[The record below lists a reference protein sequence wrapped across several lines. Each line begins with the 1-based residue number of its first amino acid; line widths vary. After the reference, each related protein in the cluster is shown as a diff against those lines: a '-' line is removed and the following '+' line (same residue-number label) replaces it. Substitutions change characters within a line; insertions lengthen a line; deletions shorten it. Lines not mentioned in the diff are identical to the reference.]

1 MKQKLTLLLIA
12 LFTTMGAWAALSSS
26 TIAKSGNVTDTW
38 NITSALP
45 TNDWVALA
53 DPPSGLP
60 SGTPFYRTQD
70 LTISDEGALS
80 VTFLYTSG
88 SHRLDILGVDLL
100 NSSNEVVRSDYHTG
114 YTGGNKSHNVYLLDH
129 IASGTYKIRFIINN
143 AGTTSSSGTIT
154 VKHVNIKT
162 ANSFAEITNWYFVRM
177 HSTYNDKNMYYD
189 SNSANGIAFGS
200 SQYNNAYYLWGFVKD
215 TDGIRI
221 YNKAAGSSF
230 AIDNANPCTLSAD
243 GTSLAF
249 TIDTGN
255 AGNHGAAADAY
266 FSLYM
271 NSGSKSYLNY
281 QSDAI
286 KRYGNNDQGSTFMIY
301 EAPFVDDAAGKVYTI
316 QAYFSTEGYS
326 NRYFTNNDGTLAFN
340 TAASNGV
347 KDYWILRPSGNMTYP
362 WKFESGRGDGNFLSP
377 QTGVSTTGG
386 YVQIN
391 NCDGTHFHLYGGNN
405 DAAGGDIRNLGT
417 WSPDASKSG
426 FARTGNGGCWGT
438 DHYNATWTTDYIIE
452 EASGVDIYTVVT
464 NINGGGVTYTPA
476 YTGTATQAKG
486 GFYIFD
492 SAPSSDDFTAT
503 DVDNC
508 TAGNITVDAS
518 AKTITVH
525 YTPSPIQITDVASI
539 SGIKVY
545 RLRSDRAAIYAASA
559 SATAASATSTAN
571 ASTLDVEDP
580 LNQWAFVEKDGKKY
594 LYNVG
599 AKKFLKTSPYV
610 DFNNS
615 DYGQYANSHNFLE
628 PYTTHE
634 VQISTYSDITGRF
647 FLKDVKGGRT
657 RVYNSGNGSFT
668 INGWTSSD
676 GASNSGNGWIIE
688 EIPNISFNPTEALA
702 ALDNSISYTFRKV
715 NGDTDTNLTSSD
727 EERDV
732 AIGSTLA
739 IGYEEGYY
747 SPILKLKDIKV
758 NGNSSSVGT
767 KTILNGDVIEWVFY
781 CPFNVSDEPSEG
793 SFAAN
798 TYWHFLDINSGSHYY
813 LNIPEGFD
821 YTNKIPANT
830 TTKSLADD
838 FLWCITGNNT
848 DGYRLYNKQAGPTKV
863 MTFTSGT
870 GAFMSALSGN
880 EEASLFTMA
889 HTNLSGSNNT
899 TGAPTFQFAGATA
912 RPNFDHVSAVA
923 SWANSDK
930 GSEFTFEPV
939 EVYIDELL
947 VNNYMPYFVQNIGY
961 MGGLSWDDAL
971 MSSTLAEEYAAVY
984 TNPTVEGYNTFRS
997 HLEAAKVQPVENATY
1012 HIVSAYPAYQQQQN
1026 VKKALYYDTS
1036 ASKFMWK
1043 TYEPSD
1049 ESFTFQLRKTGD
1061 NWNIYSPNAGKY
1073 LKECAGDANTSDNP
1087 TTFTF
1092 LDLGLAQLNIN
1103 DATTNNHS
1111 LHTGGHSSGAGV
1123 NGNITNWPGG
1133 SNSASSWY
1141 IVPVVESIS
1150 AISPAAVA
1158 ADADVY
1164 QTFANPYNCQI
1175 ANAEVH
1181 YITTQTT
1188 STAHIEKA
1196 SNEMVPA
1203 NTGVILKAKK
1213 GATISIRPLNG
1224 TCDENLTSNNTLI
1237 AGDGTTT
1244 VAAGNYMLAYS
1255 STDEMAKFYAI
1266 GSSGFVVPANKA
1278 YLPASGGASVK
1289 ALSFDDDDATG
1300 INAIKNNELTID
1312 NAIYNVAGQRMSKM
1326 QKGINI
1332 VNGKKILK

>member
-1 MKQKLTLLLIA
+1 
-12 LFTTMGAWAALSSS
+12 MGAWAALSSS

-143 AGTTSSSGTIT
+143 AGTTSSAGNITI
-154 VKHVNIKT
+154 KHVNIKT
-162 ANSFAEITNWYFVRM
+162 ANSFTEITNWYFVRM
-177 HSTYNDKNMYYD
+177 HSTYNNNNMYYD

-426 FARTGNGGCWGT
+426 FARTGNGGCWGSG
-438 DHYNATWTTDYIIE
+438 HYNATWTTDYIIE

-580 LNQWAFVEKDGKKY
+580 LNQWAFVEKDSKKY

-657 RVYNSGNGSFT
+657 RVYNSGNSSFT

-688 EIPNISFNPTEALA
+688 EIPNISFNPTEALT
-702 ALDNSISYTFRKV
+702 ALNNSISYTFRKV
-715 NGDTDTNLTSSD
+715 NGDTNSNLTSSD

-732 AIGSTLA
+732 ATGSSLSIGF
-739 IGYEEGYY
+739 EEGYY
-747 SPILKLKDIKV
+747 SPILKLKEIKV
-758 NGNSSSVGT
+758 NGSSRSVGSVA
-767 KTILNGDVIEWVFY
+767 IANGDVIEWIFK
-781 CPFNVSDEPSEG
+781 CPFKVSDEPSG
-793 SFAAN
+793 DSFAAN
-798 TYWHFLDINSGSHYY
+798 TYWHYLDIHTSGHYY
-813 LNIPEGFD
+813 LNIPEGFN
-821 YTNKIPANT
+821 YENLIPANT
-830 TTKSLADD
+830 TTKSFDD
-838 FLWCITGNNT
+838 GLLWCITGNNS
-848 DGYRLYNKQAGPTKV
+848 DGYRLYNKRAGATKV

-870 GAFMSALSGN
+870 GAYMKDYADN
-880 EEASLFTMA
+880 VDASLFTMQ
-889 HTNLSGSNNT
+889 HSTWHVDGYT
-899 TGAPTFQFAGATA
+899 TGAPTFLFKNATA
-912 RPNFDHVSAVA
+912 RPNYQGGAVK
-923 SWANSDK
+923 SWGNSDK

-939 EVYIDELL
+939 DESIIEDLTNKYL
-947 VNNYMPYFVQNIGY
+947 PYFAQFIGY
-961 MGGLSWDDAL
+961 VGGLSWDDAL
-971 MSSTLAEEYAAVY
+971 TTSDLAEEFTAVY
-984 TNPTVEGYNTFRS
+984 TEPTIAGYNTFVS
-997 HLEAAKVQPVENATY
+997 NLNAAKVQPVENANY
-1012 HIVSAYPAYQQQQN
+1012 HIVSAYPEYQKQQS
-1026 VKKALYYDTS
+1026 VRKALYYDTGD
-1036 ASKFMWK
+1036 SKFKWK
-1043 TYEPSD
+1043 TYD
-1049 ESFTFQLRKTGD
+1049 ANDNAFTFQLRKTGD

-1103 DATTNNHS
+1103 DASTNHHS

-1123 NGNITNWPGG
+1123 NGNITNWSGG
-1133 SNSASSWY
+1133 SNTASSWY
-1141 IVPVVESIS
+1141 IVPVVESVS

-1300 INAIKNNELTID
+1300 INEELRIKNEESS
-1312 NAIYNVAGQRMSKM
+1312 IYNLAGQRINKM